1 MLRRVLAVL
10 ALIIAAFTVH
20 SFLSLEPAVV
30 ALLGA
35 GAMILVSRTSKEEFL
50 QDVEWET
57 LAFFIGLFVMVG
69 ALVNIGVIDW
79 LAEQAVDAVGGRF
92 LLAATVLLFGSAVIS
107 GVIDNIPYV
116 ATMTPLVATLVASGG
131 GGPETAA
138 LWWALALGAGLGGN
152 ATAIGASANVVVT
165 GIAARQGHPIS
176 FATFTRYG
184 LVVTAVTVLISWP
197 YLWLRYF
204 VLT

>member
-1 MLRRVLAVL
+1 
-10 ALIIAAFTVH
+10 
-20 SFLSLEPAVV
+20 
-30 ALLGA
+30 
-35 GAMILVSRTSKEEFL
+35 
-50 QDVEWET
+50 
-57 LAFFIGLFVMVG
+57 MV

-79 LAEQAVDAVGGRF
+79 LAEQAVDAVDGRF

-116 ATMTPLVATLVASGG
+116 ATLTPLVATLVASGG

-152 ATAIGASANVVVT
+152 ATSIGASANVVVT
-165 GIAARQGHPIS
+165 GIAAREGHPIS

>member
-1 MLRRVLAVL
+1 
-10 ALIIAAFTVH
+10 
-20 SFLSLEPAVV
+20 
-30 ALLGA
+30 
-35 GAMILVSRTSKEEFL
+35 
-50 QDVEWET
+50 
-57 LAFFIGLFVMVG
+57 
-69 ALVNIGVIDW
+69 
-79 LAEQAVDAVGGRF
+79 
-92 LLAATVLLFGSAVIS
+92 VIS

-116 ATMTPLVATLVASGG
+116 ATTTPVVATLVASGG
-131 GGPETAA
+131 GPEAVA

-165 GIAARQGHPIS
+165 GIAAREGHPIS

-204 VLT
+204 LLT

>member
-1 MLRRVLAVL
+1 
-10 ALIIAAFTVH
+10 
-20 SFLSLEPAVV
+20 
-30 ALLGA
+30 
-35 GAMILVSRTSKEEFL
+35 
-50 QDVEWET
+50 
-57 LAFFIGLFVMVG
+57 MV

-116 ATMTPLVATLVASGG
+116 ATLTPLVATLVASGG

-152 ATAIGASANVVVT
+152 ATSIGASANVVVT
-165 GIAARQGHPIS
+165 ASPPAKDTPSPSRRSP
-176 FATFTRYG
+176 AT
-184 LVVTAVTVLISWP
+184 ASSSP
-197 YLWLRYF
+197 PSPC
-204 VLT
+204 

>member
-1 MLRRVLAVL
+1 MDP
-10 ALIIAAFTVH
+10 
-20 SFLSLEPAVV
+20 SVV

-35 GAMILVSRTSKEEFL
+35 GAMILVSGASRSEFL

-57 LAFFIGLFVMVG
+57 LAFFVGLFVMVG
-69 ALVNIGVIDW
+69 SLVNIGVIDW
-79 LAEQAVDAVGGRF
+79 LGEQATEAVGGQF

-116 ATMTPLVATLVASGG
+116 ATLTPLVAELVGSGT
-131 GGPETAA
+131 GPQAMS

-165 GIAARQGHPIS
+165 GIAARDGHPIS
-176 FATFTRYG
+176 FGTFTKYG
-184 LVVTAVTVLISWP
+184 IVVTTVTVLIAWP

-204 VLT
+204 VMV